1 MGNLI
6 FLATV
11 VGVSILVLVGFA
23 LMVAKFYR
31 KVEQGRALIINKVSK
46 EPEVTFTGGLVMPI
60 IHRAEVMDISVKTIE
75 IDRRGKEGLIC
86 KDNIRADIK
95 VTFFVKVNKTS
106 EDVLKVAQQV
116 GCARASDQ
124 MTLEELFN
132 AKFSE
137 ALKTVGKQLDFV
149 ELYTKREDFKD
160 EIVRTIGRDLNGYV
174 LDDAAIDFLEQT
186 PVETLDKDNILDAQ
200 GIRKITQLTTQQN
213 VETNELRQI
222 ERKAIKKQD
231 VEAEEA
237 VLALER
243 QEEEA
248 RAKQAREIAN
258 VKAREEA
265 EAQKV
270 QAEEYRK
277 AQLARIKAE
286 EEVKVGDEAKK
297 RQIEVAVKNRERVI
311 GIETERV
318 EKDRMLEQISRE
330 RETEL
335 QRIGKEKELEVEK
348 KEIADVIRSRIAVEK
363 TVAEEEERIKDTR
376 AIAEAKRS
384 KEVQVTAASAT
395 AEENMIQQVKAAEA
409 QEGVARHIAKEKLTL
424 ADAEL
429 EAADRTAKAKIRI
442 AEGVQAEQAAEGLA
456 KVRVREADAIALEK
470 EGSAKARVTKTQ
482 MEAEAQGKIADAE
495 ATERRG
501 LAEANVEREQ
511 RLAVAKGEEEQGF
524 AHARVKEAEAAAIEK
539 TGLAEAVAI
548 EKKLSAEAKGLA
560 DKADAMKALDGVG
573 REHEEFRLR
582 LDKDKEIQLAE
593 VEARVKIADA
603 RAEIMKE
610 AFDAANINIVGG
622 DGSFFD
628 KFVNAVSVG
637 KSMDGL
643 VDNSD
648 HLKKLFGAYLD
659 GDGNLPREVLQAIQG
674 LSTRDLQNMSVS
686 GLLGSL
692 MLNAD
697 ADQKAK
703 LEALMDRARELGVD
717 GLPPPKGEGAN

>member
-1 MGNLI
+1 MGSNLI
-6 FLATV
+6 LAAAI
-11 VGVSILVLVGFA
+11 VGIGIVVLVGFA
-23 LMVAKFYR
+23 MLVARFYR

-46 EPEVTFTGGLVMPI
+46 EPEVTFTGGLVLPI
-60 IHRAEVMDISVKTIE
+60 IHRAETMDISVKTIE

-95 VTFFVKVNKTS
+95 VTFFVKVNKTT

-137 ALKTVGKQLDFV
+137 ALKTVGKQLEFV

-186 PVETLDKDNILDAQ
+186 PVEILDKDNILDAH
-200 GIRKITQLTTQQN
+200 GIRKITDLTTQQN
-213 VETNELRQI
+213 IHTNELRQA

-286 EEVKVGDEAKK
+286 EEVKVGEEAKN
-297 RQIEVAVKNRERVI
+297 RQVEVAQKNRERVI
-311 GIETERV
+311 AIETERV

-335 QRIGKEKELEVEK
+335 QRIQKEKEVEVEK
-348 KEIADVIRSRIAVEK
+348 KEIADVIRGRIAVEK

-384 KEVQVTAASAT
+384 KEVQVTAASAQ
-395 AEENMIQQVKAAEA
+395 AEEKMIAAMKAAEA
-409 QEGVARHIAKEKLTL
+409 QEGVAKHKAKEKLTL

-470 EGSAKARVTKTQ
+470 EGSAKARITKTQ
-482 MEAEAQGKIADAE
+482 MEAEASGKLAQAKAIE
-495 ATERRG
+495 ETG
-501 LAEANVEREQ
+501 LA
-511 RLAVAKGEEEQGF
+511 G
-524 AHARVKEAEAAAIEK
+524 ARVKEADAAALQRKGE
-539 TGLAEAVAI
+539 AEAVAI
-548 EKKLSAEAKGLA
+548 EKKLVAEAKGLA
-560 DKADAMKALDGVG
+560 DKAEAMKLLDGVG

-582 LDKDKEIQLAE
+582 LEKDKAVELAKVDAE
-593 VEARVKIADA
+593 VKVAAE
-603 RAEIMKE
+603 RAAIMKE
-610 AFDAANINIVGG
+610 AFEAANINIVGG
-622 DGSFFD
+622 DGAFFD
-628 KFVNAVSVG
+628 KFVNAVSLG
-637 KSMDGL
+637 KSVDGF

-648 HLKKLFGAYLD
+648 SLKKLFGEYLD
-659 GDGNLPREVLQAIQG
+659 GDGNLPREILDAIG
-674 LSTRDLQNMSVS
+674 SLSTKDMQNLSVS
-686 GLLGSL
+686 GVLGRL
-692 MLNAD
+692 MAGAD
-697 ADQKAK
+697 DETKAK
-703 LEALMDRARELGVD
+703 LQALADRAAELGLD
-717 GLPPPKGEGAN
+717 K